1 MADIILEVHNLRHT
15 LTGQI
20 LPPVDIVD
28 RLQEC
33 LHATPGSA
41 EEPEIERVIR
51 AAIREI
57 RALRKGGTT
66 DG

>member
-20 LPPVDIVD
+20 LPPVDIID
-28 RLQEC
+28 RLQAC
-33 LHATPGSA
+33 LQATPGSDT
-41 EEPEIERVIR
+41 EPEIEKVIR

-57 RALRKGGTT
+57 RALRKGGAT